1 MEVLM
6 KKYITTALLVSSA
19 ALLLTTLGCT
29 YYTEGYLGH
38 QISTNVQLSQ
48 ANFRIVKSVAGT
60 AAADYICGIG
70 VSEQDLIGRAKRDM
84 VTSTG
89 LTGAQAIVNVTTDVT
104 EMGSF
109 VWSQKKAYAS
119 AEVVEFTK

>member
-1 MEVLM
+1 MR
-6 KKYITTALLVSSA
+6 KRITTALLLSSA
-19 ALLLTTLGCT
+19 ALLLMTFGCT

-84 VTSTG
+84 VTSAG

-104 EMGSF
+104 EMGFF